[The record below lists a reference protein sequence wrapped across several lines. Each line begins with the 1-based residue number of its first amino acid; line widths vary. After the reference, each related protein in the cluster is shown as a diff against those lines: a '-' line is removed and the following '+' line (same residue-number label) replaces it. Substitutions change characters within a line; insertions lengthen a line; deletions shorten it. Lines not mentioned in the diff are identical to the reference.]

1 MNRWTSLGALL
12 FGVLFALFA
21 LGPSHLTESGTWRW
35 AAAAFLFGTYSAM
48 VIFATSGKKRSIS
61 LPTQTVRGVLF
72 ACAIAALF
80 GAAREGYTLASV
92 SGVVLGFTAD
102 MWAKHIQLP

>member
-1 MNRWTSLGALL
+1 MNRWTILGALS
-12 FGVLFALFA
+12 FGGIFALFA

-35 AAAAFLFGTYSAM
+35 AAAAFLFGTYAAL
-48 VIFATSGKKRSIS
+48 VIFATSGRKRSMS
-61 LPTQTVRGVLF
+61 LPTQTFLGVLV

-80 GAAREGYTLASV
+80 GAAREGYMLAVV

>member
-1 MNRWTSLGALL
+1 M
-12 FGVLFALFA
+12 
-21 LGPSHLTESGTWRW
+21 
-35 AAAAFLFGTYSAM
+35 
-48 VIFATSGKKRSIS
+48 S
-61 LPTQTVRGVLF
+61 LPTQTLLGVLF

-80 GAAREGYTLASV
+80 GAAREGYTLAVV